1 MNKKIKTQNYDK
13 NCNKANCN
21 LVGVFWDCFVNI
33 NRISP
38 WRICRDT
45 YKILP
50 KWQGKARNIRKMDY
64 KNSKKVP
71 KNEIDPKEQNTECAV
86 RKSRMNAADEYDY
99 RKLCRQYPS
108 LLDCTLKETR
118 EELKFTYDTHEV
130 EEWEKLRGERREM
143 KLAAL
148 LDVARLK
155 QTAQQYRISL
165 VPENLYYDI
174 HGRVAVRERDV
185 YGAEQKFDEAEFV
198 KQYQALIGCT
208 LTTKYK
214 FEDYYDGGM
223 DLLKE
228 EALLGEIAACE
239 HTEEIA
245 GKLREEYVRYQKLHR
260 EKYTEVGKSRYRGQK
275 RALILVGLIALLAL
289 LACGYLGVW
298 ERPYQQAVIAEHEAY
313 LRSDYEAVVDAM
325 QRVDISRMNVS
336 QKYILATACVKCESF
351 SAENQKNILNTIS
364 LTGDTKVMEYWIH
377 INRLETTEA
386 ADIAMQISSDQLLYY
401 AYLKEKTV
409 VENDSTL
416 TGEEKS
422 ARLSELESKLEP
434 LKEEYSSMT
443 EE

>member
-1 MNKKIKTQNYDK
+1 MNYN
-13 NCNKANCN
+13 
-21 LVGVFWDCFVNI
+21 
-33 NRISP
+33 
-38 WRICRDT
+38 
-45 YKILP
+45 
-50 KWQGKARNIRKMDY
+50 
-64 KNSKKVP
+64 NSKKVP
-71 KNEIDPKEQNTECAV
+71 KKEAETKEQSTECTV
-86 RKSRMNAADEYDY
+86 RKSRLTAADEYDY
-99 RKLCRQYPS
+99 RKLCRHYPG
-108 LLDCTLKETR
+108 LLDCTLEETR
-118 EELKFTYDTHEV
+118 EELKFTYDIHEV

-148 LDVARLK
+148 LDVGRLA
-155 QTAQQYRISL
+155 QTAEQYRISL

-185 YGAEQKFDEAEFV
+185 YNAEQGFDEAEFV

-208 LTTKYK
+208 LTPKYG
-214 FEDYYDGGM
+214 FADYYDGGM

-228 EALLGEIAACE
+228 DGLLGEIAACE
-239 HTEEIA
+239 HAEEIA
-245 GKLREEYVRYQKLHR
+245 AKLREEYVRYQKMHK
-260 EKYTEVGKSRYRGQK
+260 EKYTEVGRRRYRGQK
-275 RALILVGLIALLAL
+275 RALFLVGLIAVLAL
-289 LACGYLGVW
+289 AGCGYLGVW

-351 SAENQKNILNTIS
+351 GTETQKNILNTIS
-364 LTGDTKVMEYWIH
+364 LTGDAKVMEYWIH
-377 INRLETTEA
+377 INRLETAEA

-416 TGEEKS
+416 TGEEKNT
-422 ARLSELESKLEP
+422 RLSELESKLEP